1 MFDQTDELS
10 VKTLRMLAAQMT
22 NRAHS
27 GHPGISLGSAPM
39 LYVLWTRH
47 LNVNPAE
54 PKWLNRDRFVLSAG
68 HATPLYYPLMYLSG
82 FALTMADLQAFRTA
96 GSLTAG
102 HPEAVG
108 SIPGVEA
115 TTGPLGQGIGMS
127 AGMAAAETHLAAQF
141 NLAGVQVMDHYTYA
155 LVSDGELMEGIS
167 HEAADFA
174 GKQALNKLILLY
186 DSNNIDIDGHIT
198 RETITDA
205 QARFRAYGWDTL
217 TVADGNDLDAI
228 DAAITFAK
236 TTNKPTLIEVN
247 TTIGFGSP
255 DAGKKQAHGT
265 PIDDAGL
272 KVLAQNLDWDY
283 PAWTVPTEVAN
294 RFKTDVQDRG
304 VASYERWLADYER
317 LAAVAPLK
325 FDALNAS
332 FHHKLPTELTE
343 SLPTYPV
350 GAEQNVMAVNGDVI
364 DALADRVPDLWGG
377 SADLAGSTFARVT
390 DSGLFDSTNRGGR
403 NIAFGVRE
411 FAMSTIM
418 SGIALHGGSHVFGST
433 FLAFADYAKNS
444 IRLAA
449 LQHLPLIYLLTHDSI
464 GAGQDGATHQAIE
477 QLMQFRNVP
486 NLNVIRPADATEAVA
501 AWHLALQST
510 DTPTIISEPRQN
522 VPTLADTNAAG
533 VRHGAYTLSPAVGA
547 QPEGILIATGSEVQV
562 ALAAAAQLRA
572 SGHDV
577 AVVSMPSFELFAA
590 QPAGYQASVLP
601 PTVLRRVAV
610 EAGSTLGWERYVGL
624 NGAIVGI
631 DQFGTSGTADELMT
645 QYGFTAENV
654 VAKYLVLD

>member
-1 MFDQTDELS
+1 MFDQTDELG

-54 PKWLNRDRFVLSAG
+54 PKWINRDRFVLSAG

-96 GSLTAG
+96 GSLTTG

-108 SIPGVEA
+108 SIPGIEA

-236 TTNKPTLIEVN
+236 TTDKPTLIEVN

-265 PIDDAGL
+265 PVDDAGL

-283 PAWTVPTEVAN
+283 PAWTVPNEVAL
-294 RFKTDVQDRG
+294 RFKTAVQDRG
-304 VASYERWLADYER
+304 VASYAEWLADYER

-350 GAEQNVMAVNGDVI
+350 GAEQSVMAVNGDVI

-377 SADLAGSTFARVT
+377 SADLAGSTFARVA
-390 DSGLFDSTNRGGR
+390 DSGLFEATDRGGR

-449 LQHLPLIYLLTHDSI
+449 MQHLPLIYLLTHDSI

-522 VPTLADTNAAG
+522 VPTLDDTNATG
-533 VRHGAYTLSPAVGA
+533 VQHGAYTLSPAVGA
-547 QPEGILIATGSEVQV
+547 QPEGILIGTGSEVQV

-572 SGHDV
+572 NGHDV
-577 AVVSMPSFELFAA
+577 AVVSMPSFELFATQDA
-590 QPAGYQASVLP
+590 SYQASVLP

-654 VAKYLVLD
+654 VAKYLALD